1 MVTHATNSLPR
12 PPHLPSRLNHHSIF
26 DFRIL
31 AGREGAV
38 AHLRPGMIERLRA
51 VHDKVGASALF
62 TLGSLF
68 GGLALDIAIQ
78 INQRLDQLLLRL

>member
-1 MVTHATNSLPR
+1 MLPRAPVVYMVTHATNSLPR

-38 AHLRPGMIERLRA
+38 AHLRPSMIERLRT
-51 VHDKVGASALF
+51 VHDKSTRRPFWL
-62 TLGSLF
+62 
-68 GGLALDIAIQ
+68 
-78 INQRLDQLLLRL
+78 